1 MSLRKTL
8 TSIVLASAI
17 GLAGCSKDTGSIKS
31 YEGKIGDA
39 EVVLYN
45 AKSGFES
52 DRLEVTKDNIT
63 WIYVDRNEDGKVD
76 YAERRE
82 GEKVS
87 IFESINDGMDPLQ
100 KDVLSKATKNYKT
113 MLGAIETKVNSELE
127 SQYKTE

>member
-17 GLAGCSKDTGSIKS
+17 GLAGCSKDTGSIKA

-45 AKSGFES
+45 AGIGLES
-52 DRLEVTKDNIT
+52 DRLEMTKDNIT
-63 WIYVDRNEDGKVD
+63 WIYVDRNEDGTVD

-87 IFESINDGMDPLQ
+87 TFESINDIMDPFQ
-100 KDVLSKATKNYKT
+100 KDVLSKATENYKT
-113 MLGAIETKVNSELE
+113 MLNAIKTKINSELE

>member
-17 GLAGCSKDTGSIKS
+17 GLAGCSKDTGSVKT

-45 AKSGFES
+45 AKTGFES

-63 WIYVDRNEDGKVD
+63 WIYVDRDEDGTVD

-87 IFESINDGMDPLQ
+87 TFESIDDKRDPLQ
-100 KDVLSKATKNYKT
+100 KDVLSKATENYKT
-113 MLGAIETKVNSELE
+113 MLDAIKAKVNSELE
-127 SQYKTE
+127 SQYKKE